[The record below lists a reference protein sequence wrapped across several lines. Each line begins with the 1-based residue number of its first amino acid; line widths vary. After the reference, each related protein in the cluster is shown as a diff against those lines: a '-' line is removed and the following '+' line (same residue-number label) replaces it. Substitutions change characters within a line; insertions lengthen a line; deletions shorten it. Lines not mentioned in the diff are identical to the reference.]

1 MNEQVVP
8 RTPTAVDRRPRRRAL
23 IAIPAR
29 FSESASALRYRA
41 EVLPRTLLAAVH
53 AAGGE
58 PLAVHPSRGDDVAE
72 RLAFADGIVLPG
84 GGDLDAR
91 SARQEA
97 HPSLYDVDLEQDEF
111 DLAVARHA
119 LGSGIPLL
127 AICRGLQV
135 VNVARGG
142 DLVQDMAETTGNHR
156 DTVHDVRVDQGTR
169 LAGVV
174 GETVQVSCFHHQSLG
189 RLGAGLA
196 PVATAL
202 DGTTEGVELPGAPG
216 WFLGVQWHP
225 EDTAAHDP
233 AQAALFAAH
242 VDAAAHAR
250 DRAGSGAGA

>member
-1 MNEQVVP
+1 M
-8 RTPTAVDRRPRRRAL
+8 PRRRPL

-58 PLAVHPSRGDDVAE
+58 PLAVHPSGDLDVAE

-91 SARQEA
+91 WTGQDA
-97 HPSLYDVDLEQDEF
+97 HPTLYDVDVEQDEF

-119 LGSGIPLL
+119 LAIGTPLL

-142 DLVQDMAETTGNHR
+142 DLLQDMAESTGNHR
-156 DTVHDVRVDQGTR
+156 NLTHQVRID
-169 LAGVV
+169 AGSLLHATIGSEV
-174 GETVQVSCFHHQSLG
+174 TVSCFHHQSMG
-189 RLGAGLA
+189 RLGEAME
-196 PVATAL
+196 PVAAAE
-202 DGTTEGVELPGAPG
+202 DGTTEAVEIAGAAG
-216 WFLGVQWHP
+216 WFLGLQWHP
-225 EDTAAHDP
+225 EDTAATDST
-233 AQAALFAAH
+233 QAAIFAAH
-242 VDAAAHAR
+242 VRAAA
-250 DRAGSGAGA
+250 DRQSAPAPAVRLADRED